1 MHIDP
6 NEESN
11 LLDDI
16 AKNDHMAVGLNL
28 SSSKSEERLLP
39 RRRRIADKVSERLS
53 STWKSVGRKRASF
66 HQLKENEKGTIGGKP
81 SIIKVRA
88 DEVIPVEYIQ
98 SAIPDVFSTLEL
110 SENLNQ
116 MMYQPGNAYNEQMI
130 NAAKVVGKDMFS
142 DLDPIKRKA
151 KINED
156 MEKIRVI
163 IQQTTAERLNVMKNM
178 KGIQG
183 SGSHNFA
190 VLEDRLQALAV
201 LMLHYCAALQNC
213 IDLEESCDNQYENR
227 DIADVAP
234 GSRNANVFPN
244 AKESD
249 CVIDEFIR
257 QNPTSSGFPI
267 SNQRNDLKFLGGCRC
282 LFKSFRISRCL
293 ATCTYSLV
301 LIESD
306 FG

>member
-130 NAAKVVGKDMFS
+130 NAAK
-142 DLDPIKRKA
+142 
-151 KINED
+151 

>member
-1 MHIDP
+1 MF
-6 NEESN
+6 EE
-11 LLDDI
+11 
-16 AKNDHMAVGLNL
+16 
-28 SSSKSEERLLP
+28 SEERLLP

-53 STWKSVGRKRASF
+53 STWKSVGRKERENL
-66 HQLKENEKGTIGGKP
+66 QLL
-81 SIIKVRA
+81 SIFKVQYRT
-88 DEVIPVEYIQ
+88 
-98 SAIPDVFSTLEL
+98 SFSTLEL

-249 CVIDEFIR
+249 CVIDEFVAADS
-257 QNPTSSGFPI
+257 TT
-267 SNQRNDLKFLGGCRC
+267 KFQE
-282 LFKSFRISRCL
+282 FYDSF
-293 ATCTYSLV
+293 
-301 LIESD
+301 
-306 FG
+306 